1 MGATL
6 LETERFRVKELSIV
20 DPSGQTHRRAFIEH
34 PGAAVILPL
43 LDDGRIVM
51 IRNRR
56 HAIDQTLW
64 ELPAG
69 TLEAGEAPMRC
80 AHRELQE
87 EAGYSAGSLTPLCTF
102 YSAPGT
108 STELM
113 HAFVARNL
121 QAAQTRPDPTEA
133 IDVQP
138 QSNQQLDALL
148 RAGDIQDA
156 KTLATLFYFRFAEVA
171 G

>member
-1 MGATL
+1 MSSTL

-20 DPSGQTHRRAFIEH
+20 DPGGKTHRRAFVEH

-69 TLEAGEAPMRC
+69 TLEAGEAPLRC
-80 AHRELQE
+80 AERELQE
-87 EAGYSAGSLTPLCTF
+87 ETGYAAGSLTPLCTF
-102 YSAPGT
+102 YSSPGIC
-108 STELM
+108 TELM
-113 HAFVARNL
+113 HTFVARDL
-121 QAAQTRPDPTEA
+121 QPAQTLLDPTET

-138 QSNQQLDALL
+138 QSKQQLDALL
-148 RAGDIQDA
+148 KAGDIRDA
-156 KTLATLFYFRFAEVA
+156 KTLATLLYYRFTEVA
-171 G
+171 S